1 MQLILKLFILLIIMS
16 INVKSFSLKCLK
28 KTISSYT
35 RIALSTNIHTSA
47 LRLNYSNIK
56 LRYSPLLYNDASRI
70 NKNIGL
76 YSTSPISWD
85 DVDSIIANASS
96 SNEDENTERKM
107 TKGI

>member
-1 MQLILKLFILLIIMS
+1 MS

-47 LRLNYSNIK
+47 LRLNYSNLK
-56 LRYSPLLYNDASRI
+56 LRYSPLLYNLNDASRI
-70 NKNIGL
+70 NKNIRL

-96 SNEDENTERKM
+96 NEDDNAERKM

>member
-1 MQLILKLFILLIIMS
+1 MS

-47 LRLNYSNIK
+47 LRLNYSNLK
-56 LRYSPLLYNDASRI
+56 SPLLYNLNDASRI
-70 NKNIGL
+70 NKNIRL

-96 SNEDENTERKM
+96 NEDDNAERKM

>member
-1 MQLILKLFILLIIMS
+1 MS

-56 LRYSPLLYNDASRI
+56 LRYSSLLYNDASRI
-70 NKNIGL
+70 NKNIRL